1 MTEPQHPG
9 PMPAAGGPN
18 RGAPAPGAP
27 VPGWY
32 PDPATGAL
40 RWWDGR
46 AWGQVAAPT
55 GPAGPAGPAGPVPP
69 GAWGPAPGS
78 GPPPPGYYAPPAPGA
93 TASNARSTAMLAHL
107 LGWLTGFVG
116 PLIIMLTAGKDDP
129 FTKDQS
135 TEALNFQLTMLIGML
150 VSAVLALVLIG
161 FVLMIVLA
169 IANVVLCIQGAMA
182 ANRGEWYRYP
192 VNIRMVK

>member
-1 MTEPQHPG
+1 MTEPQRPG
-9 PMPAAGGPN
+9 PPPAPGGPSPGAPAP
-18 RGAPAPGAP
+18 GAPAPGAP

-40 RWWDGR
+40 RWWDGQ
-46 AWGQVAAPT
+46 AWGQLAA
-55 GPAGPAGPAGPVPP
+55 PAGPMPP
-69 GAWGPAPGS
+69 GAWAPAPGS

-93 TASNARSTAMLAHL
+93 AASNARSTAMLAHL
-107 LGWLTGFVG
+107 LGWLTGFIG

-129 FTKDQS
+129 FAKDQS
-135 TEALNFQLTMLIGML
+135 TEALNFQLTVLIGML
-150 VSAVLALVLIG
+150 VSVVLALVLVG
-161 FVLMIVLA
+161 FVLMIVIA

-192 VNIRMVK
+192 LNIRMVK